1 MIPIIAPEFCVAGLT
16 QDFISWVLG
25 VFDHADFY
33 FVNSEATR
41 NDLKKVAAVLGHKM
55 LDDKIVTVRLD
66 ADIRR
71 HQERPLDSARLAVHR
86 LTPGD
91 YVLFVGTIEP
101 RKNHLLA
108 FGAWRQ
114 LIKQHGST
122 NVPKLV
128 CVGS

>member
-1 MIPIIAPEFCVAGLT
+1 
-16 QDFISWVLG
+16 
-25 VFDHADFY
+25 
-33 FVNSEATR
+33 
-41 NDLKKVAAVLGHKM
+41 M

-71 HQERPLDSARLAVHR
+71 HRSDRWIRRGWRFISTQE
-86 LTPGD
+86 G
-91 YVLFVGTIEP
+91 YFLFVGTIEP

-128 CVGS
+128 CRDARLVE